1 MKNCRM
7 SVLAAFSLAAGL
19 LVSCGKS
26 ARINGEV
33 EGLGKGEVIVKLLDV
48 NTYKVLD
55 TLKTDASG
63 HFSYKVP
70 VAEGQPEFVYLF
82 HDDTKI
88 ASLLLDR
95 GDRVSV
101 KTDTV
106 GRFTVE
112 GSEESEKL
120 ASVEKDFS
128 DFTVE
133 FASLA
138 DRLAGLDAASSEA
151 AEVRKEM
158 AKAYTDYYRGRVRY
172 ILENSHSLTV
182 VPVLYQV
189 VGTDLPVFAQQTDAI
204 HFNNMCDSLET
215 VYPESKYVKALKK
228 EAKKRSD
235 LLSLSIRIENAPEL
249 SFPDLELPDVNA
261 RKVRLSEV
269 DAKVVLLHFWTS
281 SDAAQKMFNLDV
293 LKPLYKE
300 FHSKGLEIY
309 QVALDTDKA
318 QWARTVKDQE
328 LGWINVCDGLGAG
341 SSSLVLYNLDRLP
354 VSFVIS
360 DGEMIDG
367 NIADA
372 SSLRKAIARLLK

>member
-328 LGWINVCDGLGAG
+328 LGWINVCDGLSAG